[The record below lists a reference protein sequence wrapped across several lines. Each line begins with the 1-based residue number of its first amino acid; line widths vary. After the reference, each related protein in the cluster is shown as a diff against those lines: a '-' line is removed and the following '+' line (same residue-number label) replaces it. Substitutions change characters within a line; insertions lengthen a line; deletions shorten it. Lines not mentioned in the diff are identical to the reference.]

1 MDGESAATTCG
12 ACEKARARYACP
24 KCGARLCALACYERH
39 NDGKCQSRFHED
51 ALASAMRGMTATAE
65 TKREMMETLRRRAVA
80 DGTLDLGIEEE
91 EEEEEGDEEEGDM
104 LVDADLLAAAA
115 ALLPPL
121 ATNAAGASR
130 RTSSP
135 ARISRVATSA
145 RPRPGISACTKGS
158 ALMDLVEMRYSRGEI
173 FSHLG
178 KFCLLQHARSRAARL
193 CSGAAGRAC
202 RIVRG
207 ISSEQTS

>member
-80 DGTLDLGIEEE
+80 DGTLDLSLIH
-91 EEEEEGDEEEGDM
+91 
-104 LVDADLLAAAA
+104 
-115 ALLPPL
+115 
-121 ATNAAGASR
+121 
-130 RTSSP
+130 
-135 ARISRVATSA
+135 I
-145 RPRPGISACTKGS
+145 
-158 ALMDLVEMRYSRGEI
+158 
-173 FSHLG
+173 
-178 KFCLLQHARSRAARL
+178 
-193 CSGAAGRAC
+193 
-202 RIVRG
+202 
-207 ISSEQTS
+207 